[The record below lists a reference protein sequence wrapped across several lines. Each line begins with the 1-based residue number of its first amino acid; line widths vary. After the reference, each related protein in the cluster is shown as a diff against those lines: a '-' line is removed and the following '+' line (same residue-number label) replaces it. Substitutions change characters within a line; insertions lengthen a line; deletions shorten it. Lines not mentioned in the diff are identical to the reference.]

1 MSYFQA
7 REALPQFDEDFN
19 NTEDSGSN
27 ILEPLADLKEQ
38 NQSVKLEHVDVD
50 SNTNNSLLP
59 EDDSEELF
67 NLAYDDL
74 DLDDQDYKPP
84 VQTPKPKRGRKPKN
98 NTQQQQ
104 TKSITVKK
112 EDPEI
117 LDESQGKDIAITRK
131 S

>member
-1 MSYFQA
+1 M
-7 REALPQFDEDFN
+7 
-19 NTEDSGSN
+19 
-27 ILEPLADLKEQ
+27 
-38 NQSVKLEHVDVD
+38 KLEQADD
-50 SNTNNSLLP
+50 TNTGIGNTNTDTFIP

-104 TKSITVKK
+104 QTKSITVKK

-117 LDESQGKDIAITRK
+117 LDESQGKDIAIIRK
-131 S
+131 P

>member
-1 MSYFQA
+1 M
-7 REALPQFDEDFN
+7 
-19 NTEDSGSN
+19 
-27 ILEPLADLKEQ
+27 
-38 NQSVKLEHVDVD
+38 KLEHVDVD

-84 VQTPKPKRGRKPKN
+84 VQTSKPKRGRKPKN
-98 NTQQQQ
+98 NTQQQQQ

-117 LDESQGKDIAITRK
+117 LDESQGKDIAIIRK
-131 S
+131 PIFVNFGNFLVKSHRKGQYFWSK

>member
-1 MSYFQA
+1 M
-7 REALPQFDEDFN
+7 
-19 NTEDSGSN
+19 
-27 ILEPLADLKEQ
+27 
-38 NQSVKLEHVDVD
+38 KLEHVDD
-50 SNTNNSLLP
+50 SNNSLIP

-104 TKSITVKK
+104 QQTKSITVKK

-131 S
+131 P